1 MPPGARIDSRGRMAT
16 RAFVL
21 DEEEPLTLDVKSAGL
36 TDEQFY
42 QLCADNREL
51 RLELTAERELVIM
64 PPTGGETGRRN
75 NRLTQRLANWAE
87 KDGTG
92 EAFESSTGFNL
103 PNGAKRSPDAS
114 WIQRSR
120 WESLT
125 KAQREEFIPLCP
137 EFVVEL
143 RSRKDRLS
151 TLQAKMEEYIQNG
164 AELGWLID
172 PRSKRVYVYRSGRPV
187 ECLENPSTLSG
198 EPVLPGFLFNVSE
211 IW

>member
-1 MPPGARIDSRGRMAT
+1 MVT

-21 DEEEPLTLDVKSAGL
+21 DEEEPLTLHVKSAGL

-75 NRLTQRLANWAE
+75 AKLTHRLVNWAE

-103 PNGAKRSPDAS
+103 PNGAKRSPDAA
-114 WIQRSR
+114 WVLRGR

-137 EFVVEL
+137 DFVVEL
-143 RSRKDRLS
+143 RSRKDRLG
-151 TLQAKMEEYIQNG
+151 TLQRKMEEYMQNG

-172 PRSKRVYVYRSGRPV
+172 PSAKRVYVYRPERPV
-187 ECLENPSTLSG
+187 ECLENPSTVSG
-198 EPVLPGFLFNVSE
+198 EPVLPGFTLNVSE

>member
-1 MPPGARIDSRGRMAT
+1 
-16 RAFVL
+16 
-21 DEEEPLTLDVKSAGL
+21 
-36 TDEQFY
+36 
-42 QLCADNREL
+42 
-51 RLELTAERELVIM
+51 
-64 PPTGGETGRRN
+64 
-75 NRLTQRLANWAE
+75 
-87 KDGTG
+87 
-92 EAFESSTGFNL
+92 
-103 PNGAKRSPDAS
+103 
-114 WIQRSR
+114 
-120 WESLT
+120 LT

-137 EFVVEL
+137 DFVVEL
-143 RSRKDRLS
+143 RSRKDRLG

>member
-1 MPPGARIDSRGRMAT
+1 MAT

-21 DEEEPLTLDVKSAGL
+21 DEEEPLTLDMKSAGL

-51 RLELTAERELVIM
+51 RLELTANRELVIM

-75 NRLTQRLANWAE
+75 TRLTQRLANWAE

-92 EAFESSTGFNL
+92 EAFASSTGFNL
-103 PNGAKRSPDAS
+103 GNGAKRSPDAA
-114 WIQRSR
+114 WVRRSR
-120 WESLT
+120 WEALT
-125 KAQREEFIPLCP
+125 EAQQEEFIPLCP
-137 EFVVEL
+137 DFVVEL
-143 RSRKDRLS
+143 RSRKDRLG

-172 PRSKRVYVYRSGRPV
+172 PSAKRVYVYRPGRPV
-187 ECLENPSTLSG
+187 ECLEAPSTLSG
-198 EPVLPGFLFNVSE
+198 EPVLPGFTFNASE

>member
-1 MPPGARIDSRGRMAT
+1 M
-16 RAFVL
+16 
-21 DEEEPLTLDVKSAGL
+21 KSAGL

-51 RLELTAERELVIM
+51 RLELTANRELVIM

-75 NRLTQRLANWAE
+75 TRLTQRLANWAE

-92 EAFESSTGFNL
+92 EAFASSTGFNL
-103 PNGAKRSPDAS
+103 GNGAKRSPDAA
-114 WIQRSR
+114 WVRRSR
-120 WESLT
+120 WEALT
-125 KAQREEFIPLCP
+125 EAQQEEFIPLCP
-137 EFVVEL
+137 DFVVEL
-143 RSRKDRLS
+143 RSRKDRLR

-172 PRSKRVYVYRSGRPV
+172 PSAKRVYVYRRGRPV
-187 ECLENPSTLSG
+187 ECLEAPSTLSG
-198 EPVLPGFLFNVSE
+198 EPVLPGFTFNASE

>member
-1 MPPGARIDSRGRMAT
+1 MAT

-21 DEEEPLTLDVKSAGL
+21 DEEEPLTLDMKSAGL

-51 RLELTAERELVIM
+51 RLELTANRELVIM

-75 NRLTQRLANWAE
+75 TRLTQRLANWAE

-92 EAFESSTGFNL
+92 EAFASSTGFNL
-103 PNGAKRSPDAS
+103 GNGAKRSPDAA
-114 WIQRSR
+114 WVRRSR
-120 WESLT
+120 WEALT
-125 KAQREEFIPLCP
+125 EAQQEEFIPLCP
-137 EFVVEL
+137 DFVVEL
-143 RSRKDRLS
+143 RSRKDRLR
-151 TLQAKMEEYIQNG
+151 TLQAKMEEYMRNG

-172 PRSKRVYVYRSGRPV
+172 PVAQRVYVYRPRQLV
-187 ECLENPSTLSG
+187 ECLEAPSTLSG
-198 EPVLPGFLFNVSE
+198 EPVLPGFTFNASE